1 MTSTSDRNAQW
12 SAVATLF
19 DRLLELPATQREAA
33 LQTSDAEPAVQ
44 KQVRAMLAALDTEPD
59 FLEHAPQQLQ
69 ETTLGAGSL
78 AAGARV
84 GAFVVERL
92 VGRGGMGEVY
102 LARRDHAGF
111 DQQVALKL
119 VRVEAAARLQQFE
132 NERRILAGLEHPGI
146 ARLVDGGVAADG
158 RPFMAMEF
166 VEGRDIVDFADAQGL
181 DLESRLRLFGQVCE
195 AVEFAHHRLVVH
207 RDLKP
212 ANILVDASGRVR
224 LLDFGIARLLGD
236 GDGTQ
241 TQALLTPDYAAPE
254 QLEGGVIT
262 TATDVYAL
270 GVVLYELLVGQRPWA
285 LEGLPLPA
293 SLKRR
298 FEADPTAPS
307 ERVAKSPSLSAPV
320 TKTQLRGDLD
330 AIVLKALRRE
340 PGLRYQGA
348 APLWEDI
355 ERHLRH
361 EPVQARGD
369 ARGYRLRRFVVR
381 NRLGVTAGL
390 AVFAA
395 LAMGLAGMAW
405 QAHKVTLERDQVLQE
420 MARAQAV
427 KDSLL
432 LMFRTAGEGAGGD
445 DTTAKQVLDQSAQRL
460 ADQYRDQPDTR
471 GELVETLGS
480 LYLYMNDYDGAVPL
494 LRGYLDD
501 KASGASAARRA
512 DIGVLLAEAELRRGD
527 SAAARS
533 LLDVSQTFWNT
544 DAGRYRKPLI
554 GSRQLQAQIEKEE
567 RGLPASIRT
576 LEAALQEHDAY
587 FGRKHLDTANLLNS
601 LGIAYQA
608 NGDIDKADAA
618 FRDSWAVH
626 QALGNER
633 SAAAL
638 LTLGNW
644 ATVAYRK
651 KDLTRAEKLLADA
664 SALRRELYGP
674 SAALA
679 AMQGNLGKIILRAG
693 RPRDALAQLEPA
705 LAIAGQYTGD
715 HSPLTVAIL
724 QSQVEARIALHEL
737 PAAEHL
743 LTQAKDAARAN
754 SGETQVLYAL
764 CLGLEARLRLAQGRA
779 ADARHLA
786 DKMATTITAL
796 GDAGAPYAPEIQ
808 RLRAELAGTSQG
820 SG

>member
-12 SAVATLF
+12 NAVAALF
-19 DRLLELPATQREAA
+19 DRLVELPPSQREAA
-33 LQTSDAEPAVQ
+33 LQESATQPDVQ
-44 KQVRAMLAALDTEPD
+44 HRVRAMLAALDTDPD
-59 FLEHAPQQLQ
+59 FLEQPPSQPDAIAMD
-69 ETTLGAGSL
+69 AGSL
-78 AAGARV
+78 VEGTQV
-84 GAFVVERL
+84 GAFVVDRL

-102 LARRDHAGF
+102 LAHRDDAGF
-111 DQQVALKL
+111 EQQVALKL
-119 VRVEAAARLQQFE
+119 VRVEAAARLPQFE

-158 RPFMAMEF
+158 RPYMAMEF
-166 VEGRDIVDFADAQGL
+166 VEGRDIVAFAHAQGL
-181 DLESRLRLFGQVCE
+181 DLEARLRLFGQVCD

-212 ANILVDASGRVR
+212 ANILVDGGGRVR

-236 GDGTQ
+236 ADGTQ
-241 TQALLTPDYAAPE
+241 TQSLLTPDYAAPE

-262 TATDVYAL
+262 TATDVFAL
-270 GVVLYELLVGQRPWA
+270 GVVLYELLTGERPWSMA
-285 LEGLPLPA
+285 GLPLPA

-307 ERVAKSPSLSAPV
+307 ERVAASAPV
-320 TKTQLRGDLD
+320 PKSLLRGDLD

-340 PGLRYQGA
+340 PSQRYPGA
-348 APLWEDI
+348 AGLWDDI
-355 ERHLRH
+355 QRYLTR

-369 ARGYRLRRFVVR
+369 ARGYRLRRFVAR
-381 NRLGVTAGL
+381 NRVGVAAGL

-395 LAMGLAGMAW
+395 LAVGLAGTAW
-405 QAHKVTLERDQVLQE
+405 QAHKVSLERDQVLQE
-420 MARAQAV
+420 MARSEAV
-427 KDSLL
+427 KNSLL
-432 LMFRTAGEGAGGD
+432 LMFRTAGEGAGSD

-460 ADQYRDQPDTR
+460 ADQYRDQPETR

-512 DIGVLLAEAELRRGD
+512 DVGVLLAEAELRRGNTAD
-527 SAAARS
+527 ARR
-533 LLDVSQTFWNT
+533 LLDASQAFWNSDT
-544 DAGRYRKPLI
+544 ERYRKPLV

-567 RGLPASIRT
+567 SGLPASIRT
-576 LEAALQEHDAY
+576 LQAALLEHDAY
-587 FGRKHLDTANLLNS
+587 FGRQHVDTANLLNS

-626 QALGNER
+626 KALGNER

-651 KDLTRAEKLLADA
+651 QDLKRAEKLLADA

-679 AMQGNLGKIILRAG
+679 AMQGNLGKIVLRAG

-705 LAIAGQYTGD
+705 LAMAGQYTGD

-724 QSQVEARIALHEL
+724 QSQVEARIALHDL

-743 LTQAKDAARAN
+743 LARAKDAARAN

-779 ADARHLA
+779 DDARQLA
-786 DKMATTITAL
+786 DRMAATITAL

-808 RLRAELAGTSQG
+808 RLRAELASAG
-820 SG
+820 